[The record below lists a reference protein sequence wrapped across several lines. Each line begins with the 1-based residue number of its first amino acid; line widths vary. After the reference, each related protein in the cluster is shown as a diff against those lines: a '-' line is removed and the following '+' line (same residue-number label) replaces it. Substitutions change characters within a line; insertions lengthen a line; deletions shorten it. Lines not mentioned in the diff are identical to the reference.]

1 MGLNTWEG
9 TSGHSCC
16 PELWGPAFPC
26 WHLAVAVATAASP
39 LSPCLCATEEQFILA
54 QVALLE
60 QVDALVPMLD
70 SASIKGTLSGHSST
84 LGRAGRRRWGRGFPV
99 PMPDLLPI
107 IFYPVGTCHL
117 TVVKI
122 PE

>member
-1 MGLNTWEG
+1 MGLNTREG

-16 PELWGPAFPC
+16 PELWGPAFPL
-26 WHLAVAVATAASP
+26 LAPVAVATAASP

-70 SASIKGTLSGHSST
+70 SASIKGTLCSHSST
-84 LGRAGRRRWGRGFPV
+84 LGREGGGGAKASLFQCRICSLSFSTLWV
-99 PMPDLLPI
+99 PA
-107 IFYPVGTCHL
+107 T
-117 TVVKI
+117 
-122 PE
+122 